1 MHVSTQRRRLF
12 LEGSLV
18 VSNKETILMS
28 QEVKNVE
35 NPLVTSETADNLEV
49 TTYQGGNAVVR
60 EKRPV
65 ELAEGKNR
73 VQVGNL
79 PATYVENS
87 FTVDTVEGEGSFKL
101 GPMTYRPA
109 DLSSASILAGAVG
122 QTVTLFK
129 ATPKGVKKVRGVL
142 RHILGNQLVLEV
154 EGKTRVV
161 QMQPEFE
168 IDGEKPK
175 GLSATASLLMVPTVS
190 KAGKFN
196 VNVLYEAG
204 GINWSSRY
212 EAIYDSA
219 TESLKRLICWVDL
232 VNGSGTR
239 FANAKFKLLASA
251 NYGAQPVRRAMAK
264 AGGARM
270 AAMSLEA
277 AAAPMADFGAD
288 GGSVENVGE
297 QKLYVLPEA
306 LTVENN
312 DTTNAILV
320 LAGDIPVTP
329 EYYLNAGYYE
339 QIAKELLT
347 KLPVNIRLRAKNDK
361 DSKLGMALPPGAVTV
376 LERDSSG
383 ALQKT
388 DGCHLGHIAE
398 DEKFAFELRNCV
410 RDLKAT
416 RRLVEFKEDPEVAVE
431 DDADGTDL
439 PITTQGGPGVGTPG
453 EHSRRRR
460 EAAEGGKK
468 KKVKEIPPR
477 YREEERELVL
487 HNYKDKEVSVLVSES
502 VPHNAEF
509 LKKSHD
515 FAEFAQGNGSWK
527 VAVPAK
533 GSTTVTYRIKYR
545 IN

>member
-1 MHVSTQRRRLF
+1 
-12 LEGSLV
+12 
-18 VSNKETILMS
+18 MS
-28 QEVKNVE
+28 QEVKNAE
-35 NPLVTSETADNLEV
+35 NALVTSETAENLEI
-49 TTYQGGNAVVR
+49 TTYQGGNAVIR

-73 VQVGNL
+73 VQVANL
-79 PATYVENS
+79 PGTYVENS
-87 FTVDTVEGEGSFKL
+87 FTVDKVEGDGSFKL

-109 DLSSASILAGAVG
+109 DLNSATILAGAVG
-122 QTVTLFK
+122 RTVTLFK
-129 ATPKGVKKVRGVL
+129 TTPEGVKKVRGVL

-154 EGKTRVV
+154 EGKARVV

-168 IDGEKPK
+168 LDGDTPK

-196 VNVLYEAG
+196 VNVLYEAA

-212 EAIYDSA
+212 EAIYDST
-219 TESLKRLICWVDL
+219 TEKLARLICWVDL
-232 VNGSGTR
+232 VNQSGTR
-239 FANAKFKLLASA
+239 FPNAKFKLLASA
-251 NYGAQPVRRAMAK
+251 NYGNAPVRSRSPK
-264 AGGARM
+264 GGGMRM
-270 AAMSLEA
+270 AAMASLE
-277 AAAPMADFGAD
+277 AAPMADFAAD

-297 QKLYVLPEA
+297 QKLYVLPDA
-306 LTVENN
+306 LTIEDN

-320 LAGDIPVTP
+320 LAGDIPATP

-339 QIAKELLT
+339 QAAKELLT
-347 KLPVNIRLRAKNDK
+347 KLPVNIRLRLKNNK

-388 DGCHLGHIAE
+388 DSCHVGHVAE
-398 DEKFAFELRNCV
+398 DEGFSLDLRNSV

-416 RRLVEFKEDPEVAVE
+416 RRLVDFKEDPEVQVE
-431 DDADGTDL
+431 DDSTDL

-460 EAAEGGKK
+460 EAAEGAGK

-477 YREEERELVL
+477 FREEERELVL
-487 HNYKDKEVSVLVSES
+487 HNYKDKDVDVVVTES
-502 VPHNAEF
+502 VPHNAEV
-509 LKKSHD
+509 LKQSHE
-515 FAEFAQGNGSWK
+515 FAEFKQGNWK
-527 VAVPAK
+527 VSVPAK
-533 GSTTVTYRIKYR
+533 GSTTVSYRIKFR

>member
-1 MHVSTQRRRLF
+1 
-12 LEGSLV
+12 
-18 VSNKETILMS
+18 MS
-28 QEVKNVE
+28 QEVKNAE
-35 NPLVTSETADNLEV
+35 NPLVTSETAENLEI
-49 TTYQGGNAVVR
+49 TTYQGGNAVIR

-87 FTVDTVEGEGSFKL
+87 FTVDKVEGEGSFKL

-109 DLSSASILAGAVG
+109 DLNSASILAGAVG
-122 QTVTLFK
+122 RTVTLFK
-129 ATPKGVKKVRGVL
+129 TTPKGVKKVRGVL

-154 EGKTRVV
+154 EGKARVV

-168 IDGEKPK
+168 LDGDTPT

-190 KAGKFN
+190 KAGKFG

-219 TESLKRLICWVDL
+219 TEKLARLICWVDL
-232 VNGSGTR
+232 VNQSGTR
-239 FANAKFKLLASA
+239 FPNAKFKLLASA
-251 NYGAQPVRRAMAK
+251 NYGAVNARRSPK
-264 AGGARM
+264 GGAMRM
-270 AAMSLEA
+270 AAMASLEA
-277 AAAPMADFGAD
+277 APAPMADFGAD

-320 LAGDIPVTP
+320 LSGDVPATP

-339 QIAKELLT
+339 QAAKELLT
-347 KLPVNIRLRAKNDK
+347 KLPVNIRLRLKNNK

-388 DGCHLGHIAE
+388 DSCHLGHVAE
-398 DEKFAFELRNCV
+398 DEGFSLDLRNCV

-416 RRLVEFKEDPEVAVE
+416 RRLVDFKEDPEVEVEE
-431 DDADGTDL
+431 DDSTDL

-460 EAAEGGKK
+460 GAVEGGK

-477 YREEERELVL
+477 FREEERELVI
-487 HNYKDKEVSVLVSES
+487 HNYKDKEVDVLVSES
-502 VPHNAEF
+502 IPHNAEV
-509 LKKSHD
+509 LKQSHE
-515 FAEFAQGNGSWK
+515 FAEFKQGSWK
-527 VAVPAK
+527 VSVPAK
-533 GSTTVTYRIKYR
+533 GSTTVSYRIKFR